1 MTAFPPPQVE
11 RCIGRID
18 PSRPLLFTVLAKRT
32 FEIRGQLPV
41 PDEEQEPFCTQEEGI
56 SADDFGNCPLRR
68 APEITPDRD
77 LCDIVVLATAR
88 RSSPVTTVDLLFS
101 TLGIARRIR
110 VMGDRFVQGAPGKWR
125 FTPPEPWQEMSL
137 GWDRAY
143 GGIDRG
149 VLPNPERKE
158 GVRRAL
164 LCHPGAYPRNDIGRG
179 FSLKGSLLPSDGM
192 PLPNLED
199 AKDFLTPE
207 RFECPGPE
215 YWHLQPIPVGLGY
228 VPAHWFPRSVCMGVV
243 AGEWP
248 RCDGRAIREEEIG
261 SLPQGFVQAQ
271 REAGVEDATISP
283 LFFQVSAPGM
293 RTRLGGDERLALQG
307 LEGNSAMVLDLPEGA
322 PKIAVEGPRGSVHL
336 VPKLFQLLWDIDEKR
351 LAMVWGAS
359 APLAGDALKG
369 LSEKDLMELPVRVL

>member
-1 MTAFPPPQVE
+1 MTALPPPQVE

-32 FEIRGQLPV
+32 FEIKGQIPV
-41 PDEEQEPFCTQEEGI
+41 PAGEQEPFCTQEEGV
-56 SADDFGNCPLRR
+56 ATDDPGNSPLRR

-77 LCDIVVLATAR
+77 FCDVVVLGTAR
-88 RSSPVTTVDLLFS
+88 RSTMVTTADLLF
-101 TLGIARRIR
+101 TAPGISRRIR
-110 VMGDRFVQGAPGKWR
+110 VMGDRFVQGTPGTWR
-125 FTPPEPWQEMSL
+125 FTPPEPWQEMPL

-149 VLPNPERKE
+149 VLPNPEQKE
-158 GVRRAL
+158 SVRRAL

-179 FSLKGSLLPSDGM
+179 FSLKGSCLPSDGM

-199 AKDFLTPE
+199 TKDFLTPE
-207 RFECPGPE
+207 RFECPGPR

-228 VPAHWFPRSVCMGVV
+228 VPAHWFPRSVCVGVV

-248 RCDGRAIREEEIG
+248 KRDGRLIREEEIG

-271 REAGVEDATISP
+271 REAGVEGATISP

-293 RTRLGGDERLALQG
+293 RTRLRGDERFALQG
-307 LEGNSAMVLDLPEGA
+307 LEGNTAIVLDLPGGV
-322 PKIAVEGPRGSVHL
+322 PKMVVEGPSGSVDL
-336 VPKLFQLLWDIDEKR
+336 VPKLFQVLWDLDENR

-359 APLAGDALKG
+359 EPLAGDALKG
-369 LSEKDLMELPVRVL
+369 LSEKDPMELPVRVL